1 MKPYLIVTGD
11 FVKTGGMDRAN
22 HALAKYLAE
31 RGCETHLV
39 AYRIADDL
47 TGYPNVFFHR
57 VPKPLDSYFL
67 AGPLLARAGRKW
79 ALRIAARGGRVVVNG
94 GNCVWPDI
102 NWAHHLHVSYKPKV
116 TANLLWKLK
125 AELSFRQAAV
135 FDRKA
140 FAVARVVITISRRTR
155 LELIRDLRVPESR
168 IHTVYLGIDGEVFRP
183 RLPSERDAIRASLG
197 WPPGTPVL
205 VFVGA
210 LGDRRKGFD
219 TLFSAWQRLCASNDW
234 PAKLIVIGTGVELP
248 AWKARAAVAGMAS
261 RIDFMGFCKNLPDVI
276 AASDAL
282 VSPTRY
288 EGYGLAIQEAV
299 CCGLPVIVSRAA
311 PVTER
316 LGGGL
321 EALMLPDPENV
332 DDLVD
337 RIRLWRSRRED
348 FAAAAAVVSAKLRQH
363 SWADMASEFVEIV
376 DNAA

>member
-22 HALAKYLAE
+22 HALARYLAE

-47 TGYPNVFFHR
+47 AGYPNVFFHR

-67 AGPLLARAGRKW
+67 AGPILARVGRKW
-79 ALRIAARGGRVVVNG
+79 ALNIAARGGRVVVNG

-102 NWAHHLHVSYKPKV
+102 NWAHHLHVSYKPRV
-116 TANLLWKLK
+116 TASLLWKLK
-125 AELSFRQAAV
+125 AEVSFRNAAIL
-135 FDRKA
+135 DRKA
-140 FAVARVVITISRRTR
+140 FAAARVVVSNSNRTR
-155 LELIRDLRVPESR
+155 HELVRDLGVAEER

-183 RLPSERDAIRASLG
+183 RARSERDAIRNSLG
-197 WPPGTPVL
+197 WHPSTPVM

-219 TLFSAWQRLCASNDW
+219 TLFSAWQKLCANSDW
-234 PAKLIVIGTGVELP
+234 PVKLKVIGTGAELP
-248 AWKARAAVAGMAS
+248 AWKARAIAEGLGS
-261 RIDFMGFCKNLPDVI
+261 RIDFMGFCKDLPEVM

-299 CCGLPVIVSRAA
+299 CCGLPAIVSKAA

-316 LGGGL
+316 FGDGL
-321 EALMLPDPENV
+321 EALMLPDPESV

-337 RIRLWRSRRED
+337 RIRLWHSRRED
-348 FAAAAAVVSAKLRQH
+348 FAAAAAVVSGKLRQH

>member
-31 RGCETHLV
+31 QGRETHLV

-47 TGYPNVFFHR
+47 AGYPNVFFHR
-57 VPKPLDSYFL
+57 VPKPLNSYFL

-94 GNCVWPDI
+94 GNCMWPDI
-102 NWAHHLHVSYKPKV
+102 NWAHHLHVSYKPQV
-116 TANLLWKLK
+116 AANPLWKLK
-125 AELSFRQAAV
+125 AEISFRNAAAL
-135 FDRKA
+135 DRKA
-140 FAVARVVITISRRTR
+140 FASARVVISGSNRTR
-155 LELIRDLRVPESR
+155 HELIRDLGVPEDR
-168 IHTVYLGIDGEVFRP
+168 IHTVYLGVDGEMFRP
-183 RLPSERDAIRASLG
+183 RSPLERAAIRASLG

-219 TLFSAWQRLCASNDW
+219 TLFSAWQKLCSSSDW
-234 PAKLIVIGTGVELP
+234 CAKLIVIGTGAELP
-248 AWKARAAVAGMAS
+248 AWKARAAVAGLAS
-261 RIDFMGFCKNLPDVI
+261 RIDFMGFCKDLPEVM
-276 AASDAL
+276 AASDVL

-299 CCGLPVIVSRAA
+299 SCGLPVIVSQAA

-316 LGGGL
+316 LGDGL
-321 EALMLPDPENV
+321 EALMLSDPENV
-332 DDLVD
+332 DGLVD
-337 RIRLWRSRRED
+337 RIRLWWSRRAD
-348 FAAAAAVVSAKLRQH
+348 FAAAAAIVSGKLRQH
-363 SWADMASEFVEIV
+363 SWADMASEFIDIVEC
-376 DNAA
+376 A

>member
-31 RGCETHLV
+31 QGRETHLV

-47 TGYPNVFFHR
+47 AGYPNVFFHR
-57 VPKPLDSYFL
+57 VPKPLNSYFL

-94 GNCVWPDI
+94 GYCMWPDI
-102 NWAHHLHVSYKPKV
+102 NWAHHLHVSYKPQV
-116 TANLLWKLK
+116 ATNPLWKLK
-125 AELSFRQAAV
+125 AEISFRNAAAL
-135 FDRKA
+135 DRKA
-140 FAVARVVITISRRTR
+140 FASARVVISGSNRTR
-155 LELIRDLRVPESR
+155 HELVRDLGVPEER
-168 IHTVYLGIDGEVFRP
+168 IHTVYLGVDGEMFRP
-183 RLPSERDAIRASLG
+183 RSPLERAAIRASLG

-219 TLFSAWQRLCASNDW
+219 TLFSAWQKLCSSSDW
-234 PAKLIVIGTGVELP
+234 CAKLIVIGTGAELP
-248 AWKARAAVAGMAS
+248 AWKARAAVAGLAS
-261 RIDFMGFCKNLPDVI
+261 RIDFMGFCKDLPEVM
-276 AASDAL
+276 AASDVL

-299 CCGLPVIVSRAA
+299 SCGLPVIVSQAA

-316 LGGGL
+316 LGDGL
-321 EALMLPDPENV
+321 EALMLSDPENV
-332 DDLVD
+332 DGLVD
-337 RIRLWRSRRED
+337 RIRLWWSRRAD
-348 FAAAAAVVSAKLRQH
+348 FAAAAAIVSGKLRQH
-363 SWADMASEFVEIV
+363 SWADMASEFIDIVEC
-376 DNAA
+376 A